1 MMKIVNEWMQLSNS
15 LYEWIFFIPFFFHF
29 SPIHLY
35 EFTISGLNI
44 TGIPAF
50 FLSQTKICSK
60 IHMFLFSV
68 HEKLTGKYIVHLDDR
83 RSICQPTDRQN
94 IFKYSDS

>member
-1 MMKIVNEWMQLSNS
+1 MKIVNEWMQLSNS

-50 FLSQTKICSK
+50 FFKSNKN
-60 IHMFLFSV
+60 LFENTHVFVFCTREIDREV
-68 HEKLTGKYIVHLDDR
+68 HCPPR
-83 RSICQPTDRQN
+83 
-94 IFKYSDS
+94 